1 MYKRQ
6 IWAYTVEIWD
16 KDQAERYLR
25 MLNIGFVD
33 LTLNPTLGRS
43 CDTVREGYRKF
54 RVGRHVIFYRVIE
67 QRIDVVRVLHQ

>member
-1 MYKRQ
+1 
-6 IWAYTVEIWD
+6 
-16 KDQAERYLR
+16 

-43 CDTVREGYRKF
+43 CDAIREGHRKF

-67 QRIDVVRVLHQ
+67 QRIDVVRVLHQQMDFESHLWKCDPS

>member
-1 MYKRQ
+1 
-6 IWAYTVEIWD
+6 
-16 KDQAERYLR
+16 

-33 LTLNPTLGRS
+33 LTLNPTLGRP

-67 QRIDVVRVLHQ
+67 QRIDVVRVLHQQMDFESHLWKSDPS